1 MPDTIDSSTLMLLL
15 PETTLVI
22 LAVCIYVGGAF
33 SSVRAGWAGLAL
45 MTLSIAAFALYQQDA
60 TLWAAGGALSENGAR
75 ISTGGMVFDSLG
87 HCFRWVGIFLG
98 FLFVLA
104 YLPMQRSDLFTEG
117 LGSIIFMVVGI
128 MVVSSAGD
136 LITLFMGLELI
147 SIPTY
152 VLLFIGKKD
161 KSSAEA
167 AAKYFFLSIL
177 SSALLLYGFSMAYG
191 LAGTTNLSQMNAALS
206 VNWSTFGTGVSP
218 LMPLV
223 VVLLLAGFG
232 FKIASVP
239 FHFYAPDVYQATTN
253 VNAGLLSVAPKIGGI
268 VALIRLSVAA
278 VPADSD
284 VAWQL
289 VIVLAAITMTV
300 GNCAALW
307 QKNIRRMLAYSSIAN
322 AGYLLVG
329 LAAARAAARHGADA
343 SATNDG
349 IAAMI
354 VYVILYSLA
363 AFGTFSALAYLDDS
377 ETDFTEVHQLTG
389 FGTRHPLVAC
399 VITVCLF
406 SLSGIP
412 PLAGFWGKFLV
423 FKSAVTAASLSGTGN
438 WFWVLLV
445 VAALN
450 AAIAAAYYLRVI
462 ATMYFL
468 EPKPTTQPRYLP
480 AGSFGPGLS
489 SIVCATMIIL
499 GIVPGRLIEG
509 AFNAAASA
517 SSPHD
522 VPRAAVIVPDQKITP
537 ILAANEEP
545 Q

>member
-1 MPDTIDSSTLMLLL
+1 MPDIVDSSTIMLLL
-15 PETTLVI
+15 PESTLI
-22 LAVCIYVGGAF
+22 LLAVCIFVGGAF

-45 MTLSIAAFALYQQDA
+45 MTLSITAFTLYQQDA
-60 TLWAAGGALSENGAR
+60 TLWAAGGALSETGAR
-75 ISTGGMVFDSLG
+75 ISTGGMVFDALG
-87 HCFRWVGIFLG
+87 QSFRWVGILLG

-104 YLPMQRSDLFTEG
+104 YLPMQRSESFTEG
-117 LGSIIFMVVGI
+117 LGCIIFMIVGM
-128 MVVSSAGD
+128 MVVASADD
-136 LITLFMGLELI
+136 LIILLLGLELI

-177 SSALLLYGFSMAYG
+177 SSALLLYGFSMLYG
-191 LAGTTNLSQMNAALS
+191 LAGTTNLSQMHTALS
-206 VNWSTFGTGVSP
+206 VQWSSLGTGVLP
-218 LMPLV
+218 LMPLA
-223 VVLLLAGFG
+223 VVLVFAGFG
-232 FKIASVP
+232 FKIAYVP

-253 VNAGLLSVAPKIGGI
+253 VNAGLLSVAPKIAGI
-268 VALIRLSVAA
+268 VALIRLSIAA
-278 VPADSD
+278 VPSESD
-284 VAWQL
+284 VTWQL
-289 VIVLAAITMTV
+289 VIIVAAMTMTV

-307 QKNIRRMLAYSSIAN
+307 QKNIRRMLAYSSVAN
-322 AGYLLVG
+322 AGFMLVG
-329 LAAARAAARHGADA
+329 LAAALAAARHGGDGSAA
-343 SATNDG
+343 SDG

-363 AFGTFSALAYLDDS
+363 VFGTFSALVYLDDS

-389 FGTRHPLVAC
+389 FGKRHPLVAC
-399 VITVCLF
+399 VMTVCLF

-412 PLAGFWGKFLV
+412 PLAGFWGKFMV
-423 FKSAVTAASLSGTGN
+423 FKGAVAAASLSATGS

-445 VAALN
+445 VSALN
-450 AAIAAAYYLRVI
+450 VAIAAAYYLRVI
-462 ATMYFL
+462 ATMYFQ

-489 SIVCATMIIL
+489 SIMCASLIVF
-499 GIVPGRLIEG
+499 GVVPGRLIES
-509 AFNAAASA
+509 ACKAAASA

-522 VPRAAVIVPDQKITP
+522 VTQEAVVVPDQMITP
-537 ILAANEEP
+537 ILAANEKP

>member
-33 SSVRAGWAGLAL
+33 STVRAGWAGLAL
-45 MTLSIAAFALYQQDA
+45 MTLSIAAFALYQQGA
-60 TLWAAGGALSENGAR
+60 TLWAAGGALSETGAR
-75 ISTGGMVFDSLG
+75 ISTGGMVFDALG

-128 MVVSSAGD
+128 MVVASAGD

-177 SSALLLYGFSMAYG
+177 ASALLLYGFSMVYG

-206 VNWSTFGTGVSP
+206 VQWSTFGTGVLP
-218 LMPLV
+218 LMPLAV
-223 VVLLLAGFG
+223 VMLLAGFG
-232 FKIASVP
+232 FKLASVP

-253 VNAGLLSVAPKIGGI
+253 VNAGLLSVAPKIAGI

-278 VPADSD
+278 VPSDSD

-289 VIVLAAITMTV
+289 VIVLAGITMTV

-329 LAAARAAARHGADA
+329 LAAALAAARHGADA
-343 SATNDG
+343 AAANDG

-399 VITVCLF
+399 VMTICLL

-423 FKSAVTAASLSGTGN
+423 FKSAVTAASSSATGN

-468 EPKPTTQPRYLP
+468 EPKPTAQPRYLP

-489 SIVCATMIIL
+489 AILCAALIVL

-522 VPRAAVIVPDQKITP
+522 VTREAVVVPDLKTTP